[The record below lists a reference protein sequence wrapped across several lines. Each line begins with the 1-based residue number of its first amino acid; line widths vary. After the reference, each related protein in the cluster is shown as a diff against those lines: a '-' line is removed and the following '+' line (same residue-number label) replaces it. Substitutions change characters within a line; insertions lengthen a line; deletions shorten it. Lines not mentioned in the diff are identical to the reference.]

1 MDPVEVRRKNFPQ
14 PNEFPFKTA
23 TGLFYDSGNY
33 QGALDKALKMADYT
47 KLREEQKTARKEGR
61 IMGIGVST
69 YVEIC
74 ALGPSSAM
82 PAGGWESATVRVEPT
97 GKVTVLTGASPHG
110 QGEET
115 SFAQIAADELG
126 VGVNDVTVIHGD
138 TAIVQYGIG
147 TFGSRGLAVGGVA
160 VYMAIQK
167 LKDKASKNC
176 GARVAV
182 REGDR
187 LLTENF
193 APMAKP
199 KAKCLRR
206 RHRWRKRPRER
217 CQNQTTSGKTLT
229 MMDIALEAHV
239 AKEPAAGHGA
249 RTFSH
254 GILRAEEFYVS
265 VRHAHCRRGY

>member
-1 MDPVEVRRKNFPQ
+1 
-14 PNEFPFKTA
+14 
-23 TGLFYDSGNY
+23 
-33 QGALDKALKMADYT
+33 MADYT

-167 LKDKASKNC
+167 LKDKASK
-176 GARVAV
+176 
-182 REGDR
+182 
-187 LLTENF
+187 
-193 APMAKP
+193 
-199 KAKCLRR
+199 
-206 RHRWRKRPRER
+206 
-217 CQNQTTSGKTLT
+217 
-229 MMDIALEAHV
+229 IAAHV
-239 AKEPAAGHGA
+239 LQCEKA
-249 RTFSH
+249 TFCRWK
-254 GILRAEEFYVS
+254 ILR
-265 VRHAHCRRGY
+265 